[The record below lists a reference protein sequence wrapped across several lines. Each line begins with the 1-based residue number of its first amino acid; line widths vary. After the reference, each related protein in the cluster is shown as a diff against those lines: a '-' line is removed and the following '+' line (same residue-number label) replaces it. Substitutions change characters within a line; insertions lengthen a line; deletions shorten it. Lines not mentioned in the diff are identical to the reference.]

1 MLLKITDGQ
10 ALDERRLM
18 DVYAESNLE
27 NADFFCPEEPD
38 KEAAVRMVESGF
50 LDFLKN
56 EFFKEPEAICWV
68 LEEGGVWVSALRICR
83 IPEGPY
89 YLEALETRPDRRRQ
103 GYGVRLLS
111 EVLDAM
117 KAEGPFRLCDCV
129 GKKNAASLKAHEKCG
144 FRIVSSRATIT
155 CIRRRMT
162 GISGWNTAMKGRDG
176 FEQQKHQAGAGPV
189 WCFYYAISRAW
200 GSRGRWGPGA
210 GPGPGSS
217 HRRC

>member
-1 MLLKITDGQ
+1 MTHQAGEPETGGEKMLLKITDGQ
-10 ALDERRLM
+10 ALDERKLM

-27 NADFFCPEEPD
+27 NTDFFCPEEPD

-68 LEEGGVWVSALRICR
+68 LEEDGVWVSALRICR

-117 KAEGPFRLCDCV
+117 KAEGPALRLRGQKEHRVPEGPRKMRLPYRV
-129 GKKNAASLKAHEKCG
+129 GKGLRLSA
-144 FRIVSSRATIT
+144 
-155 CIRRRMT
+155 
-162 GISGWNTAMKGRDG
+162 
-176 FEQQKHQAGAGPV
+176 
-189 WCFYYAISRAW
+189 
-200 GSRGRWGPGA
+200 PG
-210 GPGPGSS
+210 GG
-217 HRRC
+217 

>member
-1 MLLKITDGQ
+1 MLLKITGGQ

-27 NADFFCPEEPD
+27 NTDFFCPEEPD

-50 LDFLKN
+50 LDFLKK

-68 LEEGGVWVSALRICR
+68 LEEDGVWVSALRICR

-129 GKKNAASLKAHEKCG
+129 GKKNTASLKAHEKCG
-144 FRIVSSRATIT
+144 FQIVSEQGCDYLHQEADD
-155 CIRRRMT
+155 
-162 GISGWNTAMKGRDG
+162 RDFG
-176 FEQQKHQAGAGPV
+176 LEYRYERP
-189 WCFYYAISRAW
+189 
-200 GSRGRWGPGA
+200 
-210 GPGPGSS
+210 
-217 HRRC
+217 

>member
-1 MLLKITDGQ
+1 MTHQAGEPETGGEKMLLKITDGQ
-10 ALDERRLM
+10 ALDERKLM

-27 NADFFCPEEPD
+27 NTDFFCPEEPD
-38 KEAAVRMVESGF
+38 KEAAGRMVESGF

-56 EFFKEPEAICWV
+56 EFFKEPKAVCWV
-68 LEEGGVWVSALRICR
+68 LEEDGVWVSALRICR

-129 GKKNAASLKAHEKCG
+129 GKKNAASLKTHEKCG
-144 FRIVSSRATIT
+144 FRIVSEQGYDYLHREADD
-155 CIRRRMT
+155 
-162 GISGWNTAMKGRDG
+162 RDFG
-176 FEQQKHQAGAGPV
+176 LEYRYERP
-189 WCFYYAISRAW
+189 
-200 GSRGRWGPGA
+200 
-210 GPGPGSS
+210 
-217 HRRC
+217 

>member
-27 NADFFCPEEPD
+27 NTDFFCPEEPD

-56 EFFKEPEAICWV
+56 GFFKEPEAVCWV
-68 LEEGGVWVSALRICR
+68 LEEDGVWVSALRICR

-117 KAEGPFRLCDCV
+117 KAEGAVPALRLR
-129 GKKNAASLKAHEKCG
+129 GQKER
-144 FRIVSSRATIT
+144 RIPEDPRKMRLPDRV
-155 CIRRRMT
+155 
-162 GISGWNTAMKGRDG
+162 
-176 FEQQKHQAGAGPV
+176 GAGIRLP
-189 WCFYYAISRAW
+189 A
-200 GSRGRWGPGA
+200 PG
-210 GPGPGSS
+210 GG
-217 HRRC
+217 

>member
-89 YLEALETRPDRRRQ
+89 YLEALETRPFGGPGRNE
-103 GYGVRLLS
+103 GGGAVPALRLRGQK
-111 EVLDAM
+111 ERCVP
-117 KAEGPFRLCDCV
+117 EGPRKMRLPDRV
-129 GKKNAASLKAHEKCG
+129 
-144 FRIVSSRATIT
+144 
-155 CIRRRMT
+155 
-162 GISGWNTAMKGRDG
+162 
-176 FEQQKHQAGAGPV
+176 GAGLRLP
-189 WCFYYAISRAW
+189 AS
-200 GSRGRWGPGA
+200 GGG
-210 GPGPGSS
+210 
-217 HRRC
+217 

>member
-10 ALDERRLM
+10 ALDERKLM

-27 NADFFCPEEPD
+27 NTDFFCPEEPD

-50 LDFLKN
+50 LDFLKK

-68 LEEGGVWVSALRICR
+68 LEEDGVWVSALRTCK

-129 GKKNAASLKAHEKCG
+129 GKKTP
-144 FRIVSSRATIT
+144 R
-155 CIRRRMT
+155 
-162 GISGWNTAMKGRDG
+162 
-176 FEQQKHQAGAGPV
+176 P
-189 WCFYYAISRAW
+189 
-200 GSRGRWGPGA
+200 
-210 GPGPGSS
+210 
-217 HRRC
+217 

>member
-27 NADFFCPEEPD
+27 NTDFFCPEEPD

-56 EFFKEPEAICWV
+56 EFFKEPEAVCWV
-68 LEEGGVWVSALRICR
+68 LEEDGVWVSALRTCK

-111 EVLDAM
+111 EVL
-117 KAEGPFRLCDCV
+117 E
-129 GKKNAASLKAHEKCG
+129 KNAASLRAHEKCG
-144 FRIVSSRATIT
+144 FRIVSEQGCDYLHREADD
-155 CIRRRMT
+155 
-162 GISGWNTAMKGRDG
+162 RDFG
-176 FEQQKHQAGAGPV
+176 LEYRYERP
-189 WCFYYAISRAW
+189 
-200 GSRGRWGPGA
+200 
-210 GPGPGSS
+210 
-217 HRRC
+217 

>member
-1 MLLKITDGQ
+1 MSWSGRYDAQAGEPETGREKMLLKITDGQ
-10 ALDERRLM
+10 ALDERKLM

-27 NADFFCPEEPD
+27 NTDFFCPEEPD

-56 EFFKEPEAICWV
+56 EFFKEPEAVFWV
-68 LEEGGVWVSALRICR
+68 LEADGVWVSALRICR

-103 GYGVRLLS
+103 GYGLRLLS

-144 FRIVSSRATIT
+144 FRIVSE
-155 CIRRRMT
+155 
-162 GISGWNTAMKGRDG
+162 KGCDYLHREADDRDFG
-176 FEQQKHQAGAGPV
+176 LEYRYERP
-189 WCFYYAISRAW
+189 
-200 GSRGRWGPGA
+200 
-210 GPGPGSS
+210 
-217 HRRC
+217 

>member
-27 NADFFCPEEPD
+27 NTDFFCPEEPD

-56 EFFKEPEAICWV
+56 EFFKEP
-68 LEEGGVWVSALRICR
+68 
-83 IPEGPY
+83 
-89 YLEALETRPDRRRQ
+89 
-103 GYGVRLLS
+103 

-144 FRIVSSRATIT
+144 FRIVSE
-155 CIRRRMT
+155 
-162 GISGWNTAMKGRDG
+162 KGCDYLHREADDRDFG
-176 FEQQKHQAGAGPV
+176 LEYRYERP
-189 WCFYYAISRAW
+189 
-200 GSRGRWGPGA
+200 
-210 GPGPGSS
+210 
-217 HRRC
+217 

>member
-27 NADFFCPEEPD
+27 NTDFFCPEEPD

-56 EFFKEPEAICWV
+56 EFFKEPEAVCWV
-68 LEEGGVWVSALRICR
+68 LEEDGVWVS
-83 IPEGPY
+83 
-89 YLEALETRPDRRRQ
+89 ALETRPDRRRQ

-144 FRIVSSRATIT
+144 FRIVSEQGCDYLHQEADD
-155 CIRRRMT
+155 
-162 GISGWNTAMKGRDG
+162 RDFG
-176 FEQQKHQAGAGPV
+176 LEYRYERP
-189 WCFYYAISRAW
+189 
-200 GSRGRWGPGA
+200 
-210 GPGPGSS
+210 
-217 HRRC
+217 

>member
-10 ALDERRLM
+10 ALDERKLM

-27 NADFFCPEEPD
+27 NTDFFCPEEPD

-68 LEEGGVWVSALRICR
+68 LEEDGVWVSALRTCK

-129 GKKNAASLKAHEKCG
+129 GKKNTASLRAHEKCG
-144 FRIVSSRATIT
+144 FRQISDCARYIDGSVNRRAVTLLYT
-155 CIRRRMT
+155 E
-162 GISGWNTAMKGRDG
+162 N
-176 FEQQKHQAGAGPV
+176 
-189 WCFYYAISRAW
+189 
-200 GSRGRWGPGA
+200 
-210 GPGPGSS
+210 
-217 HRRC
+217 

>member
-10 ALDERRLM
+10 ALDERKLM

-27 NADFFCPEEPD
+27 NTDFFCPEEPD

-56 EFFKEPEAICWV
+56 EFFKEPEAICWA
-68 LEEGGVWVSALRICR
+68 LEEDGVWVSALRICR

-129 GKKNAASLKAHEKCG
+129 GKN
-144 FRIVSSRATIT
+144 
-155 CIRRRMT
+155 
-162 GISGWNTAMKGRDG
+162 
-176 FEQQKHQAGAGPV
+176 QAGAGPV
-189 WCFYYAISRAW
+189 RCFCYAISCAW

-210 GPGPGSS
+210 GHGPGSS
-217 HRRC
+217 HQRC

>member
-10 ALDERRLM
+10 ALDERKLM

-27 NADFFCPEEPD
+27 NTDFFCPEEPD

-68 LEEGGVWVSALRICR
+68 LEEDGVWVSALRTCK

-111 EVLDAM
+111 EVLDGM
-117 KAEGPFRLCDCV
+117 KAEGPVRMHSGGTVPALRLRGEKEHRIPAGPRKMRLPDRV
-129 GKKNAASLKAHEKCG
+129 GKGLRLSA
-144 FRIVSSRATIT
+144 
-155 CIRRRMT
+155 
-162 GISGWNTAMKGRDG
+162 
-176 FEQQKHQAGAGPV
+176 
-189 WCFYYAISRAW
+189 
-200 GSRGRWGPGA
+200 PG
-210 GPGPGSS
+210 GG
-217 HRRC
+217 